1 MVDEDLTTITVPR
14 GLVRRL
20 KALKRLKR
28 ENRYGVET
36 IPEVLE
42 RILREAEVAR

>member
-14 GLVRRL
+14 KLVRRL
-20 KALKRLKR
+20 KAMKRLKQG
-28 ENRYGVET
+28 NRYGVET

-42 RILREAEVAR
+42 RVITEVEGK